1 MALSMLTG
9 VSLPLLLSSTASTMS
24 QTSFEATS
32 RNYQH
37 IFNRALEAYQRKTG
51 NDLTKDPLLLTL
63 EACNSPNA
71 VLTILREQIVVPGQ
85 SHSSGSDKL
94 TTWLIPTVN
103 VISVFSATIGGAAG
117 VVSLTNIVVIVLRS
131 AL

>member
-1 MALSMLTG
+1 
-9 VSLPLLLSSTASTMS
+9 MS

-32 RNYQH
+32 RNYQL
-37 IFNRALEAYQRKTG
+37 IFNRALEAYRRKTG
-51 NDLTKDPLLLTL
+51 NDLIKDPLLLTL
-63 EACNSPNA
+63 EACNSPDA

-85 SHSSGSDKL
+85 SHSSSDKL

-117 VVSLTNIVVIVLRS
+117 VVSLTNIVVIVSRS